1 MGGSGTGVPENRPG
15 GLSLFWKVLLLV
27 AGVSL
32 IPLSVAVLLSINA
45 ATSVTE
51 ELLQKNLLQ
60 MSRQAAER
68 TSYTLVS
75 MDSDLDVMMELPPAP
90 EAFATFSHG
99 QRRELYSIAADG
111 TRRREDVPK
120 YREVSLYQTDA
131 TPVVVVVDDLAL
143 DQLEPWR
150 GAAGRW
156 CEASDFVSAA
166 VTARGEAVLTGLVG
180 CHPEIDTYYP
190 GEGRLGPR
198 FSGGIRVSKARLDDH
213 GRVVAV
219 ASLVLSQLHL
229 VWALESLRRSDY
241 GADILPV
248 MVDRDGWVV
257 AHPDHRLTY
266 GLDHGGNVVR
276 GSKLADG
283 RSLQLTALAGAAG
296 NSFAAIT
303 AQTNAGNSANTVVD
317 DFLAGPWVAAA
328 SPVDGEVGSYGAA
341 NPFATVIVLYPRDKA
356 LAVVSRLQ
364 ASLLILG
371 GITLLLILLG
381 SIFLAGNVTRPIRR
395 LAAAAQAIAK
405 GQRRPVPAHRGD
417 EIGDLARAFNHMQQ
431 DLEISR
437 EAVLRSE
444 RLAAIGRFVSGIVHE
459 TKNVLAGLG
468 NYVTLLERRADDDIR
483 QRILPPMRRALEQM
497 DTLVVRLRELSL
509 EPRFEETDMAAVIRH
524 AVELVENQARD
535 RNIDIQ
541 VDVPAVFELPR
552 ADGGLLGQ
560 VFLNLLINAVE
571 AVEADGLVAVT
582 ATEQEGTLV
591 VVVRDSGPGLP
602 DVPTSELRQPFYTTK
617 TGGTGLGLYISSSII
632 ERHNGQF
639 SIANVASGGAEA
651 VVRLPLS

>member
-1 MGGSGTGVPENRPG
+1 MSSLDAGLPGSRPG

-32 IPLSVAVLLSINA
+32 IPLGAAVLLSINA
-45 ATSVTE
+45 ATTVTE

-68 TSYTLVS
+68 TGYTLVS
-75 MDSDLDVMMELPPAP
+75 MDSDLDVMLELATTQ
-90 EAFATFSHG
+90 EAYAAFSHG
-99 QRRELYSIAADG
+99 QRRELYSTSEDG

-120 YREVSLYQTDA
+120 YREVSLYQPDGA
-131 TPVVVVVDDLAL
+131 AAVVVVDDEAL
-143 DQLEPWR
+143 PSPDSWR

-156 CEASDFVSAA
+156 CEAADFVTAA
-166 VTARGEAVLTGLVG
+166 VAAGGEAVLTGLVG
-180 CHPEIDTYYP
+180 CHPEVDTYYP

-198 FSGGIRVSKARLDDH
+198 FSGGIRVSKARLDEH
-213 GRVVAV
+213 GKVVAV

-229 VWALESLRRSDY
+229 VWALESLRLSEY
-241 GADILPV
+241 GSDILPI
-248 MVDRDGWVV
+248 MVDRAGWVI

-266 GLDHGGNVVR
+266 GLDHAGNVVR
-276 GSKLADG
+276 GASPADA
-283 RSLQLTALAGAAG
+283 RSLRITEVAGRAG
-296 NSFAAIT
+296 ESFVAIT
-303 AQTNAGNSANTVVD
+303 RETNAGDSANAVID
-317 DFLAGPWVAAA
+317 GFLEGPWVAAA
-328 SPVDGEVGSYGAA
+328 SPVDAEVGGFAA
-341 NPFATVIVLYPRDKA
+341 TIPFATVIVLYPRDKA

-364 ASLLILG
+364 GSLLILG

-405 GQRRPVPAHRGD
+405 GHQRPVPAHRGD
-417 EIGDLARAFNHMQQ
+417 EIGDLARAFNRMQQ
-431 DLEISR
+431 DLEVSR

-468 NYVTLLERRADDDIR
+468 NYVTLLERRADEDIR

-509 EPRFEETDMAAVIRH
+509 EPRFEETDMASVLRH

-535 RNIDIQ
+535 RNIELR
-541 VDVPAVFELPR
+541 VDVPEVLELPR

-560 VFLNLLINAVE
+560 VFLNLLINALE
-571 AVEADGLVAVT
+571 AVESGGLVSIG
-582 ATEQEGTLV
+582 ATEVEGEMV

-602 DVPTSELRQPFYTTK
+602 DVPASELRQPFYTTK

-639 SIANVASGGAEA
+639 SIANVSSGGAEA
-651 VVRLPLS
+651 VVRLPIN